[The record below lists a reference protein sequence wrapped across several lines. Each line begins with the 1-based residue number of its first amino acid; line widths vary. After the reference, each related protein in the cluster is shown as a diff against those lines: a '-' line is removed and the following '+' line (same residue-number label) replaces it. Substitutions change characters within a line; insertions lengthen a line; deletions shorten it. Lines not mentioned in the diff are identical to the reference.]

1 MNLKSL
7 LGRDYR
13 DGMTLEEVDSILAGK
28 DLIDRSQAETDANN
42 KMAAQK
48 RLYDKA
54 LKELAAERRK
64 NTDAGA
70 ENANLLERI
79 AALEEAERVS
89 ARLSNIA
96 THKASLIAQGYS
108 EDLASSTA
116 EALVDGNTAVVLANQ
131 GKFLE
136 AKTQS
141 LKDEL
146 LRGTLPPAAGGSGTG
161 ATDYAKAKSE
171 AMQAGD
177 DLEYLRLCREEA
189 ELNSLH
195 S

>member
-1 MNLKSL
+1 MNLKHL
-7 LGRDYR
+7 LGKDFHENL
-13 DGMTLEEVDSILAGK
+13 TLAEIDTLLAGK
-28 DLIDRSQAETDANN
+28 DLVERSQAESDANN

-70 ENANLLERI
+70 ENANLMERI

-89 ARLSNIA
+89 ARLTNIA
-96 THKASLIAQGYS
+96 THKASLLAQGYA
-108 EDLASSTA
+108 EDLAASTA

-146 LRGTLPPAAGGSGTG
+146 LRGTLPPAAGGSGSG
-161 ATDYAKAKSE
+161 PIDYARAKADAIK
-171 AMQAGD
+171 MGD

-189 ELNSLH
+189 EGMLNS
-195 S
+195 

>member
-1 MNLKSL
+1 MNLKTL
-7 LGRDYR
+7 LGSEFHEKL
-13 DGMTLEEVDSILAGK
+13 TLAEIDTLLAGR
-28 DLIDRSQAETDANN
+28 DLIDRSQAESDASN

-108 EDLASSTA
+108 EDLANSTA

-131 GKFLE
+131 SKFLE
-136 AKTQS
+136 AKTLS
-141 LKDEL
+141 IKEEL
-146 LRGTLPPAAGGSGTG
+146 LRGTLPPAAGGSGSGTI
-161 ATDYAKAKSE
+161 DYARAKAD

-189 ELNSLH
+189 EGMLH
-195 S
+195 P

>member
-1 MNLKSL
+1 MNLKHL
-7 LGRDYR
+7 LGQDFHENL
-13 DGMTLEEVDSILAGK
+13 TLAEIDTLLAGK

-70 ENANLLERI
+70 ENANLMERI

-89 ARLSNIA
+89 ARLTNIA
-96 THKASLIAQGYS
+96 THKASLLAQGYA
-108 EDLASSTA
+108 EDLAASTA

-146 LRGTLPPAAGGSGTG
+146 LRGTLPPAAGGSGSGTI
-161 ATDYAKAKSE
+161 DFAKAKADAIES
-171 AMQAGD
+171 GN
-177 DLEYLRLCREEA
+177 DLEYLRLCRVESEGT
-189 ELNSLH
+189 LH
-195 S
+195 P